1 VSSRE
6 FPMSSQEGPEGPE
19 PNGIRINRKAQEE
32 GPEEATPPRGCSQS
46 EPELR
51 EGGGASAEGNFFYL
65 SLPTGPPR
73 PGGDTGDTPGDV
85 RDTSGDSPGDIG
97 DTPGDIGDTPGDS
110 PGDVELILGTLE
122 RLRGKLL
129 SLRAM
134 EVDHWQL
141 LRSLGGGD
149 TTVPSVPSS
158 VPFPFFPP
166 KPTPEF
172 PTSPAGFP
180 FLPPKSPK

>member
-1 VSSRE
+1 MSGRE
-6 FPMSSQEGPEGPE
+6 FPGSSQEGPEGAE

-73 PGGDTGDTPGDV
+73 PGGDTGD
-85 RDTSGDSPGDIG
+85 SPGDIRDIPGDREDPCG
-97 DTPGDIGDTPGDS
+97 DT
-110 PGDVELILGTLE
+110 ELILGTLE
-122 RLRGKLL
+122 ELRGKLL

-134 EVDHWQL
+134 EAAHRQL

-149 TTVPSVPSS
+149 AVPSVPSS
-158 VPFPFFPP
+158 VPSVPSKVPSPVAGRAPP
-166 KPTPEF
+166 PPSAQS
-172 PTSPAGFP
+172 SPQAPRGHRGHHGGHAGTAT
-180 FLPPKSPK
+180 